1 MTTPSNL
8 YAEKVYANQPI
19 ALWTLDDKI
28 DYLSYITEAHRNFSL
43 WTSTVTGTTFSL
55 QDPDNV
61 PRSMILDT
69 SKYMVSIPDGNSAI
83 TLTSNSTFTTAA
95 DDFTIGLHVYGT
107 GVDSITGIR
116 VGYKIGSN
124 APVFSDSTTVA
135 LAKWGFVS
143 QTFTNSSAI
152 TAKIV
157 VEISYDESS
166 ASGDHVVLYLNGL
179 SVGRLSEEFNKVS
192 VGVNGLS
199 YDLSGISTVADD
211 AIIAQAYGRSYNA
224 DSGLYLIKNKKLL
237 AKNSTVPMV
246 FGASNSTILV
256 ANTNNEPSLIVP
268 AHGFMNENARS
279 STMTLEAWLRINSR
293 VSPND
298 YRKIIGPLN
307 SDNGVYVNG
316 PHLIVRYGNVILS
329 HYVGEWFKPMLLHLM
344 ISDSDIRLF
353 INGTFVGGKSLDR
366 SSPLFNESQ
375 ATDENFKTQ
384 DFLGFYAY
392 ADLPTLEVD
401 AVALY
406 PYMMPE
412 DLAKRT
418 FTYGQAVA
426 YPQDINVAFDGKSF
440 FVDYAAAEY
449 ARNFLYPDH
458 GKWDQGIS
466 DNVITINDLLSSP
479 NHTLP
484 RYVSSTTNTIQ
495 EVLNECYDANLYDQQ
510 FICLK
515 PSAAWDNVNSYL
527 IFDSFKNVSPRNDL
541 IFGVFEGGSQVEEEQ
556 ILFKIQNENNEYI
569 KASLSNNFVS
579 LVFKQNG
586 EEESDMITPFDIT
599 NMEYQ
604 TEKFV
609 VGINANTL
617 ASLSSEYARF
627 FGNPDS
633 LKVLLGGDYSGTESL
648 ASNTY
653 TGRIHSFC
661 FSTEKNAKDYSEY
674 ETNGI
679 IVGNYTVF
687 DTLREKVASYT
698 LVHNRIVDVSL
709 LDVKSY
715 SYWED
720 YMSLAYLSTKK
731 FFSGEAK
738 NTIDTIQVNFN
749 YPQSRIIDGNFL
761 DTSKESVRAYVSL
774 QRMNEGMHRDLSG
787 FTRRAASKNGNV
799 DVTNEWET
807 DLYEVVDGSVI
818 TMPSLSET
826 ESLDNLSISLLF
838 EIISN
843 SLVKPINIRSLQ
855 YASRALEDN
864 SVSASIPINGIG
876 SRFGEY
882 AHPYVQ
888 YGDEVGYKNY
898 NPVRIYKGST
908 PYLYLTG
915 NSGISMVSPYNPEF
929 EKGIMIPINKD
940 IDPFFNISS
949 LQFSALW
956 NFGLFPAAGSPEKMF
971 EIISGTAHILFY
983 IESVNSAQTR
993 AKVFAKRL
1001 VYNQIDDVYDEVDYT
1016 SLEYFLNG
1024 NTVKYPVL
1032 NIDEWAML
1040 GIVFFPFL
1048 DFSGSL
1054 GSFRIRNNF
1063 VLNNLSYY
1071 QLSELAQTQQIVKRT
1086 WNQAWQGSTTY
1097 DWREYA
1103 ETNPITWKSL
1113 LYFKAE
1119 VIPPINPSEI
1129 YKIYIGTNKIISDAN
1144 ENANVLRFQ
1153 KYQYVT
1159 YLGTKWDRITADP
1172 R

>member
-1 MTTPSNL
+1 MTNPSNL
-8 YAEKVYANQPI
+8 YAEKVYANQPVS
-19 ALWTLDDKI
+19 LWTLDDKI
-28 DYLSYITEAHRNFSL
+28 DYLSYITEVDRNFSL
-43 WTSTVTGTTFSL
+43 WTPSVIGTTCSL
-55 QDPDNV
+55 EDPDNV

-69 SKYMVSIPDGNSAI
+69 SKYMVSVPDGNSVI

-95 DDFTIGLHVYGT
+95 DDFTIGLYVYGT

-116 VGYKIGSN
+116 VGYKIGSS
-124 APVFSDSTTVA
+124 ATVFSDSSTVA

-143 QTFTNSSAI
+143 QTFTNTSAI
-152 TAKIV
+152 TAKVV
-157 VEISYDESS
+157 VEVSYDESS

-192 VGVNGLS
+192 VGVNSLG
-199 YDLSGISTVADD
+199 YDLSTISTVADD

-224 DSGLYLIKNKKLL
+224 DSGLYLIKNKRLL
-237 AKNSTVPMV
+237 AKNSTIPMV

-268 AHGFMNENARS
+268 AHGFMNENSRS
-279 STMTLEAWLRINSR
+279 STMTFEAWLRINSR

-307 SDNGVYVNG
+307 SDNGIYVNG
-316 PHLIVRYGNVILS
+316 PHLVVRYGNVVLS
-329 HYVGEWFKPMLLHLM
+329 HYVGEWFKPMLLDLS
-344 ISDSDIRLF
+344 ISDSDIRLL

-392 ADLPTLEVD
+392 TDLPTLEVD

-449 ARNFLYPDH
+449 SRNFLYPDH

-466 DNVITINDLLSSP
+466 DNLITINNLLSSP
-479 NHTLP
+479 ELSLP
-484 RYVSSTTNTIQ
+484 TYISSTTNTIQ
-495 EVLNECYDANLYDQQ
+495 EILDECYDENLEKQ

-515 PSAAWDNVNSYL
+515 PSSAWDNINSYIL
-527 IFDSFKNVSPRNDL
+527 FNSFKNVSPRNDL
-541 IFGVFEGGSQVEEEQ
+541 IFGVFEGGSGIEEEQ
-556 ILFKIQNENNEYI
+556 ILFKIQNSNNEYL
-569 KASLSNNFVS
+569 KASLSNNIVS
-579 LVFKQNG
+579 LVFKQNDQ
-586 EEESDMITPFDIT
+586 EESDMITPFDMT
-599 NMEYQ
+599 EAEYS
-604 TEKFV
+604 EKFV
-609 VGINANTL
+609 IGINANTL
-617 ASLSSEYARF
+617 ATLSSEYARF

-633 LKVLLGGDYSGTESL
+633 LKILLGGDYAGTENL
-648 ASNTY
+648 AANTY
-653 TGRIHSFC
+653 AGKIYSFS
-661 FSTEKNAKDYSEY
+661 FATEKDESAYTAYQTD
-674 ETNGI
+674 GI
-679 IVGNYTVF
+679 MLGDSTVF
-687 DTLREKVASYT
+687 DDLVADVASYT
-698 LVHNRIVDVSL
+698 LVHNRIIDVSL
-709 LDVKSY
+709 MDVQSY

-720 YMSLAYLSTKK
+720 YMSLAYLSSKK
-731 FFSGEAK
+731 FFSGVEK

-749 YPQSRIIDGNFL
+749 YPQARVIDGNFL
-761 DTSKESVRAYVSL
+761 DTSKESVRAYVSF
-774 QRMNEGMHRDLSG
+774 QRMNEGMHRDLSA
-787 FTRRAASKNGNV
+787 FTRKPVPKTGNV
-799 DVTNEWET
+799 DAGDQWET

-818 TMPSLSET
+818 TMPNLSET
-826 ESLDNLSISLLF
+826 ESLDDIAISLLF
-838 EIISN
+838 EITSN
-843 SLVKPINIRSLQ
+843 SLMKPINIRSLQ

-864 SVSASIPINGIG
+864 SVSASLPINGIG

-882 AHPYVQ
+882 AHPYIQ
-888 YGDEVGYKNY
+888 YGDEVSYKSY

-908 PYLYLTG
+908 PYLYLTN

-940 IDPFFNISS
+940 VDPFYNISS

-971 EIISGTAHILFY
+971 EIISGSSHLLFY

-993 AKVFAKRL
+993 AKIFAKRL

-1016 SLEYFLNG
+1016 SLGYFLNG
-1024 NTVKYPVL
+1024 NTVKYPV
-1032 NIDEWAML
+1032 ITVDEWATIGL
-1040 GIVFFPFL
+1040 VFFPFL

-1054 GSFRIRNNF
+1054 GSFRIRHNF

-1086 WNQAWQGSTTY
+1086 WNQAWQGSSTY

-1103 ETNPITWKSL
+1103 ETNPVTWKSL

-1119 VIPPINPSEI
+1119 VIPPIDPSEI

-1144 ENANVLRFQ
+1144 ENSNVLRF
-1153 KYQYVT
+1153 KDYQYIT
-1159 YLGTKWDRITADP
+1159 YLGTKWDRITAEP